1 MIKEKE
7 LFFDCERKSSKTK
20 KYRKIRKGNSPSA
33 EKADQASEKADQ
45 MASGGD
51 TGMSQKGRGR
61 SVGAE
66 GMSLG
71 AIGPMGDQGAAPSRS
86 VSQTEAALRRSFDDY
101 PQSAEGE
108 IFFPRRPRTRAMT
121 AEQQDWVRGSVNGR
135 EQGSH

>member
-7 LFFDCERKSSKTK
+7 FLFDCERKSSKTK
-20 KYRKIRKGNSPSA
+20 VARNKKGDFPVGP
-33 EKADQASEKADQ
+33 KADQASEKADQ
-45 MASGGD
+45 MASSGD

-71 AIGPMGDQGAAPSRS
+71 AIGPMGDQGAAPDGSYPGSGPSRS

-101 PQSAEGE
+101 P
-108 IFFPRRPRTRAMT
+108 
-121 AEQQDWVRGSVNGR
+121 
-135 EQGSH
+135 